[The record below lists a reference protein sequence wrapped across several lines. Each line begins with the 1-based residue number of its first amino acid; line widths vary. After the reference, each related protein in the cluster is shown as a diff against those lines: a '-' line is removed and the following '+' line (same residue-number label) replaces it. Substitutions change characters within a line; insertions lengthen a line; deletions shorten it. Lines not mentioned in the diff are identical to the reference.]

1 MGAAGMGGVGRR
13 SALSPPP
20 PSRRARPRVRASPD
34 SLARASAPQWG
45 QTALDLAKERNHTEC
60 IRRLENP
67 AAARAQVPAAP
78 PTPAVCARM

>member
-1 MGAAGMGGVGRR
+1 MGCVGRR

-20 PSRRARPRVRASPD
+20 PAAARAPRVRAVPD
-34 SLARASAPQWG
+34 SLARASAPQDG
-45 QTALDLAKERNHTEC
+45 DTALDDAKKKGHTEC
-60 IRRLENP
+60 IRWLENP